1 MDIDKTVAQALIL
14 IETINKDY
22 ELCQEDNCDDC
33 LLRARIIHT
42 LIDLLDHLGYTVEEL

>member
-22 ELCQEDNCDDC
+22 ECCAKRTTVMIAC
-33 LLRARIIHT
+33 LERGSFTH
-42 LIDLLDHLGYTVEEL
+42 